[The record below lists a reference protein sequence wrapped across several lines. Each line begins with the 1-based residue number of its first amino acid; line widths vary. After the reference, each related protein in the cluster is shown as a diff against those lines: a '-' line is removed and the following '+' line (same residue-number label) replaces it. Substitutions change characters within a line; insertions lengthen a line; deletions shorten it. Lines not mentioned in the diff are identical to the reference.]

1 MGTNCWQRQYI
12 REVLQ
17 KVNQKKRL
25 RIACGSPD
33 HSSAYMNVD
42 SQYSEEHDKL
52 PAIEKELHSK
62 IPLQEIASFSVPSSN
77 DTHIDQSGSVGERSN
92 PPGGPMDSGS
102 SASAVC
108 TSLKPDFTKPK
119 GEICLDNLSIR
130 ELHETF
136 KATAEG

>member
-25 RIACGSPD
+25 RIACESPD

-52 PAIEKELHSK
+52 PAIEKKLHSK
-62 IPLQEIASFSVPSSN
+62 IPSQKIVPS
-77 DTHIDQSGSVGERSN
+77 
-92 PPGGPMDSGS
+92 
-102 SASAVC
+102 
-108 TSLKPDFTKPK
+108 
-119 GEICLDNLSIR
+119 
-130 ELHETF
+130 
-136 KATAEG
+136 